1 MKLNLKCYKYLK
13 GKQYIKLNKLIFVDI
28 LSEKTNTNLIAKSTN
43 NKSDLNLFRQQNK
56 KSLVQKFKK
65 TSIYRHHSYPITN
78 TSLLQGA
85 SVCHDLDTFSQTFSE
100 KLIKETLKVKVL
112 KVNHKIY
119 STTQTKRLTN
129 LKYYTM
135 VLHLQKLL
143 VSASKYAFL
152 SKFLKQNSKQCD
164 LNT

>member
-1 MKLNLKCYKYLK
+1 MKFNFKCYKYLK
-13 GKQYIKLNKLIFVDI
+13 GKQYVKLNKLVFVEI
-28 LSEKTNTNLIAKSTN
+28 LSEKTKLDLHAKSTS

-65 TSIYRHHSYPITN
+65 TSIYRHHNYSLTN
-78 TSLLQGA
+78 TSLLRGA
-85 SVCHDLDTFSQTFSE
+85 SVSHDLNTFSQTFSE
-100 KLIKETLKVKVL
+100 KLIKETLRVKVL
-112 KVNHKIY
+112 KVNNKIY
-119 STTQTKRLTN
+119 STTQTKKLTD
-129 LKYYTM
+129 LKYYTT

-143 VSASKYAFL
+143 VGASKYAFL